1 MATQPASAPTLPP
14 LPSPPPAAL
23 AYLHQ
28 RYLPSL
34 PHSRHLNFAELP
46 DHAANDEYLPPAVEQ
61 AFQGYRARR
70 AVERAK
76 KLNEVGDSDDEW
88 EDEGVVGGSL
98 DGKDSALKHLIALS
112 RHPALVKGSV
122 RSGTGVFVALRHGP
136 VKGGED
142 IIFERM
148 PLASR
153 LGMTILYHGLDHG
166 RLANTREVE
175 RMMKRWSI
183 KEGRKF
189 DDPRKALSRIEA
201 FVRAYDIDCFEL
213 LEPDLRNYPTLN
225 SFFYRRLRPGTR
237 PIASPRD
244 ATVIS
249 SAADCRLT
257 VFRSV
262 EEAQKLWIK
271 GKHFTLASLLRD
283 KRLATSLKDGAVAI
297 FRLAPADYHRFHS
310 PINCTV
316 GPTSH
321 IPGSYY
327 TVNSM
332 IVRDKRF
339 DVFTANKRDV
349 TVLEAVHPLTGSQA
363 PVAFV
368 QVGALLVASIKQ
380 TAKEGAKVKR
390 GDELGYFAYGGS
402 TIVAVFPKGSVRW
415 HDDLL
420 KNSEGRNAEGMQLET
435 LVKVGEKIG
444 RWVLPPTPPPA
455 SHLS

>member
-1 MATQPASAPTLPP
+1 MQ
-14 LPSPPPAAL
+14 
-23 AYLHQ
+23 
-28 RYLPSL
+28 
-34 PHSRHLNFAELP
+34 
-46 DHAANDEYLPPAVEQ
+46 
-61 AFQGYRARR
+61 
-70 AVERAK
+70 
-76 KLNEVGDSDDEW
+76 
-88 EDEGVVGGSL
+88 
-98 DGKDSALKHLIALS
+98 
-112 RHPALVKGSV
+112 GSV
-122 RSGTGVFVALRHGP
+122 RSGTGVFVAIRHGH
-136 VKGGED
+136 VKGGENV
-142 IIFERM
+142 IFERM

-166 RLANTREVE
+166 RLATTKEVE

-189 DDPRKALSRIEA
+189 DDPRKALVRIQA

-237 PIASPRD
+237 PIASPHD

-257 VFRSV
+257 VFQSV

-271 GKHFTLASLLRD
+271 GKHFTLASLLGD
-283 KRLATSLKDGAVAI
+283 KRLATSLKGGAVALY
-297 FRLAPADYHRFHS
+297 RLAPADYHRFHS
-310 PINCTV
+310 PITCTV
-316 GPTSH
+316 GHTSH

-349 TVLEAVHPLTGSQA
+349 TVLETVHPLTGSSV

-368 QVGALLVASIKQ
+368 QVGALLVASIRQ
-380 TAKEGAKVKR
+380 TVNEGAKVKR

-402 TIVAVFPKGSVRW
+402 TIVTVFPKDSVRW
-415 HDDLL
+415 HNDLL
-420 KNSEGRNAEGMQLET
+420 QNSDGRNAEGMQLET

-444 RWVLPPTPPPA
+444 RWVLPTVPA
-455 SHLS
+455 PATLDP

>member
-1 MATQPASAPTLPP
+1 MAPRRTSGSALPP
-14 LPSPPPAAL
+14 LPSPPPAAV
-23 AYLHQ
+23 AYLHD

-34 PHSRHLNFAELP
+34 HSRRLNPAELP
-46 DHAANDEYLPPAVEQ
+46 DYAADDEFLPPAVER
-61 AFQGYRARR
+61 ALKGYQARR
-70 AVERAK
+70 AVERAR
-76 KLNEVGDSDDEW
+76 KLHEGGDNDDGW
-88 EDEGVVGGSL
+88 EDEDIADGRL
-98 DGKDSALKHLIALS
+98 DAKDSATTHLIVLS
-112 RHPALVKGSV
+112 RHPALVKSSV

-136 VKGGED
+136 LKGGEV

-153 LGMTILYHGLDHG
+153 LGMTILYHGLDRG
-166 RLANTREVE
+166 RLANTKQVE
-175 RMMKRWSI
+175 RMMKRWSV

-201 FVRAYDIDCFEL
+201 FVRAYNIDCSEL

-237 PIASPRD
+237 PIASPHD

-271 GKHFTLASLLRD
+271 GKHFTLASLFRD
-283 KRLATSLKDGAVAI
+283 KRLATSLKGGAVAI
-297 FRLAPADYHRFHS
+297 FRLALADYHRFHS
-310 PINCTV
+310 PVDCIV
-316 GPTSH
+316 GSTSH

-349 TVLEAVHPLTGSQA
+349 NVLDAVHPLTGSPV

-368 QVGALLVASIKQ
+368 QVGALLVASIKR

-455 SHLS
+455 PLIS